1 MRFTRYRMI
10 NTSVMSKSE
19 QLEVRICLLCCFFVT
34 ECNAGYYGSGNDTC
48 TLCPGNTIKSVQ
60 GDASGCNAE
69 TPCDCVSNEV
79 NAEHTACGEYPIVFF
94 FSYKFHER
102 ICCRFHNKY

>member
-1 MRFTRYRMI
+1 
-10 NTSVMSKSE
+10 MSKSE

-94 FSYKFHER
+94 FLTNFTNVSVAVFTTNIKLSEDLSWMLVLT
-102 ICCRFHNKY
+102 